1 MKTNLQK
8 YLMISIYCIFIIPFG
23 VEAQQANTDGF
34 PNTTFC
40 DINATIVNNDLA
52 AHVQWSESG
61 YTYFDDGSCDELTLW
76 ALPGGETVVKFN
88 PGQST
93 QVVGAMIYVGDGSFP
108 QGNEFLG
115 TDFLLVA
122 YDNDGVDGLPGTLLD
137 SAFVTVENYFWV
149 RCEGLDA
156 QDEDGIFYLG
166 MRQLGSSTTSAPI
179 GIDNEMP
186 RANQSYA
193 RMPNGGQWQLSPYQD
208 FMIRAV
214 TCNTS
219 KHEMPARQRNIP
231 NMVVARISDFD
242 PGLGETPEDG
252 LLTVIDSL
260 LPMQEEYLDSTLA
273 SAPTGYYAYGLQ
285 KLDEETGTFGDW
297 YYSNAVEH
305 VLSSVSENTDVQQV
319 TIFPNPANDQVTIHS
334 KSNEGSA
341 ISITD
346 MSGRIMFTSVI
357 PSSGQ
362 ISIDVSSWYK
372 GIYFVVVE
380 NDHLNGKSMK
390 LVVL

>member
-1 MKTNLQK
+1 M
-8 YLMISIYCIFIIPFG
+8 YLMICVYCIIIMPFRL
-23 VEAQQANTDGF
+23 EAQQANTSDF

-40 DINATIVNNDLA
+40 ELSTTIVNNDLA

-61 YTYFDDGSCDELTLW
+61 YTYYDDGSCDEMTVW
-76 ALPGGETVVKFN
+76 VIPGGEMVVKFN
-88 PGQST
+88 LGQST
-93 QVVGAMIYVGDGSFP
+93 QVVGAMIHVGDGSFP

-122 YDNDGVDGLPGTLLD
+122 YDNDGVDGMPGTLLD
-137 SAFVTVENYFWV
+137 SVVITVENYLWV
-149 RCEGLDA
+149 RCEGLDVP
-156 QDEDGIFYLG
+156 DEDGIFYLG
-166 MRQLGSSTTSAPI
+166 MRQLGSSTTSAPM

-193 RMPNGGQWQLSPYQD
+193 RMPNGGQWQLSPFQD

-273 SAPTGYYAYGLQ
+273 TAPTGYYAYGLQ
-285 KLDEETGTFGDW
+285 KQDEETGTFGDW

-305 VLSSVSENTDVQQV
+305 ILSSVSENPDVQQV
-319 TIFPNPANDQVTIHS
+319 TIFPNPTKDQLTIHS
-334 KSNEGSA
+334 KSIEEST
-341 ISITD
+341 ISIKD
-346 MSGRIMFTSVI
+346 ISGRIMITCGI
-357 PSSGQ
+357 PSNAH
-362 ISIDVSSWYK
+362 ISIDVSSWSR

-380 NDHLNGKSMK
+380 SGQLNEKSIK